1 MRDTTKAPIRCG
13 TPLLFAATPSMIA
26 PKRNQGVS
34 FAKPLNAVSTLATP
48 VAQNRRQPINP
59 AAPYSITLVIQ
70 ARIMKLE
77 IAMAPFAACGMSK
90 GVSQMV
96 TGTTTQMIAKT
107 ARKVSEGSSIAA
119 ACGLMMVMSPALIGF
134 PAAEYKEATEG
145 PSAAQT
151 LNPVLRRKIPA
162 LPGLCAMVAW
172 TLKAMRAHGVIG
184 EFGCRLRRGSYD
196 RFGRNLRTRPGFAG
210 FLQG

>member
-13 TPLLFAATPSMIA
+13 TPLLLAATPSMIA

-90 GVSQMV
+90 GASQIA

-119 ACGLMMVMSPALIGF
+119 TWGLMMVMSPALIGF
-134 PAAEYKEATEG
+134 PAAEQHEATEG
-145 PSAAQT
+145 ASAAQT
-151 LNPVLRRKIPA
+151 LNPASSRKIAA
-162 LPGLCAMVAW
+162 LSGLCAMVAW
-172 TLKAMRAHGVIG
+172 GLKAMRADGVIG